1 MEVLCRFIC
10 DGFNV
15 FRKEF
20 EAEKKFSRFQEA
32 VERAAPKM
40 RRAKLPPNTI
50 SVTVRRLLNSQY
62 FGAMSMACVCINIC
76 FLLSDHADKS
86 NDYESIYNTQNDVF
100 FGELVFEVVL
110 VVIGY
115 GVQALLTVNFRSGQF
130 ILKQKDAN
138 VLVIPE

>member
-1 MEVLCRFIC
+1 
-10 DGFNV
+10 
-15 FRKEF
+15 
-20 EAEKKFSRFQEA
+20 
-32 VERAAPKM
+32 
-40 RRAKLPPNTI
+40 
-50 SVTVRRLLNSQY
+50 
-62 FGAMSMACVCINIC
+62 MSMACVCINIC